1 MQHHN
6 KSIIRKKNREN
17 NTLVEHLANLA
28 LEFNPGI
35 SMASSDD
42 HDSVLRQQMTDQIT
56 NETTAFEVTFV
67 CDEFY
72 NFV

>member
-1 MQHHN
+1 
-6 KSIIRKKNREN
+6 
-17 NTLVEHLANLA
+17 
-28 LEFNPGI
+28 
-35 SMASSDD
+35 MASSDD

-72 NFV
+72 IFFGME